1 MSSNIVNLV
10 QQHWCS
16 VLNSDPVLARVCKV
30 VPENIKDIDFEI
42 RNALQKQGIAGVVM
56 TPSLT
61 YRGRDEKA
69 SYWDVN
75 GMEISFTEN
84 PIVNRASTKPASSW
98 ASAQDCACR
107 AA

>member
-10 QQHWCS
+10 QKHWAD
-16 VLNSDPVLARVCKV
+16 VLNSDPELASVCKV

-42 RNALQKQGIAGVVM
+42 RNALQRQGIAGVIM
-56 TPSLT
+56 TPNLT
-61 YRGRDEKA
+61 YRGRDGNA
-69 SYWDVN
+69 TYWDVT

-84 PIVNRASTKPASSW
+84 PIVNRASNKPADSW